1 MNRWSYILVRVL
13 QVIPT
18 FFVFVFVMSTL
29 SNLASLRNRCREIRE
44 RINAAPAANSPAG
57 PVVELEGRSDFDLAA
72 DRYNAARAKFPV
84 NVLAAL
90 CGFQEMEPLPDQP
103 VSGRSQGP

>member
-1 MNRWSYILVRVL
+1 MKLLILAIIVL
-13 QVIPT
+13 VIPT

-29 SNLASLRNRCREIRE
+29 SNLASLRNRCRAIRE
-44 RINAAPAANSPAG
+44 RINAAPAANSPDG
-57 PVVELEGRSDFDLAA
+57 PVVELEGRGDFDLAA
-72 DRYNAARAKFPV
+72 DRYNTARTKFPA

>member
-1 MNRWSYILVRVL
+1 MKLLILAIIVL
-13 QVIPT
+13 VIPT

-72 DRYNAARAKFPV
+72 DRYNAARRKFPA

-90 CGFQEMEPLPDQP
+90 CGFQEIAALPEQP
-103 VSGRSQGP
+103 VSGRSEGP